1 MLIFRVPFDMI
12 NSVKNCKNVIIFST
26 ADWDNPFWTNK
37 QHTAVQLANLGY
49 RVLYIESL
57 GLRRPTVK
65 AHDIGRI
72 WKRLFAFFKGSRKVQ
87 KNIWV
92 YSPLVLPFHSIR
104 WVQRLNSWALLSM
117 LKFLKFRRRFK
128 DAVVWTYNPMVL
140 DLAEALKPVLLV
152 YHSVDDLTA
161 APRLPK
167 EEIEFQE
174 ARLLKA
180 ADVVFVTSPALYDK
194 YKRMIEGKLHFF
206 PNVADYSHFSRAR
219 LPRLEVPEDLMQI
232 SRPRIGFVGAISSYK
247 VNFPLLKEMANL
259 RPNWN
264 IVMIGKV
271 GEGDPYTDVSD
282 LSGSNIHFLGPKPY
296 AQLPN
301 YVKGFDVCIIPS
313 LHNDYTKAMFPMKF
327 FEYMAAGKMIV
338 ATDLPAL
345 KDYQGAFLMAKDTT
359 EFIEQ
364 IEAVLKGQKTFKT
377 EMDQLAKQ
385 NTWESRLERML
396 QIIEESPGPVGLGKA
411 SSRSF
416 QLINSQ
422 DKPSL

>member
-1 MLIFRVPFDMI
+1 M
-12 NSVKNCKNVIIFST
+12 KNCKNVIIFST

-49 RVLYIESL
+49 QVLYIESL

-72 WKRLFAFFKGSRKVQ
+72 GKRLFSFFKGSRNVQ

-92 YSPLVLPFHSIR
+92 YSPLVLPFHSIK
-104 WVQRLNSWALLSM
+104 WVQRLNSWALLST
-117 LKFLKFRRRFK
+117 LKFLKLKRRFK

-180 ADVVFVTSPALYDK
+180 SDIVFVTSPALYDK
-194 YKRMIEGKLHFF
+194 YKRMIDGKLHYF

-247 VNFPLLKEMANL
+247 VNFPMLKELASR
-259 RPNWN
+259 RPEWN
-264 IVMIGKV
+264 FVMIGKV
-271 GEGDPYTDVSD
+271 GEGDPYTDASD
-282 LSGSNIHFLGPKPY
+282 LNCSNIHFLGPKPY
-296 AQLPN
+296 ALLPN

-313 LHNDYTKAMFPMKF
+313 LHNNYTKAMFPMKF

-345 KDYQGAFLMAKDTT
+345 KEYQNAFLVAKDAD

-364 IEAVLKGQKTFKT
+364 IESVLSGQKSFKAD
-377 EMDQLAKQ
+377 MDRLAKQ

-396 QIIEESPGPVGLGKA
+396 QIIEESPGTVAMGRS
-411 SSRSF
+411 SSRPIQVVSAS
-416 QLINSQ
+416 I
-422 DKPSL
+422 PSSLSPEEK